1 MKIQDIYSDPT
12 DSIPTLATE
21 DHFYESLEDLQKS
34 HGSLHN
40 LLGSANQKPPMAPT
54 PALLKKRQPLAE
66 RSNLPPIKKEC
77 SQKVSKQEPN
87 LSSNSKKKGFEFDE
101 KSVEFDGKSIEFLLI
116 NRPAQKSTHRQCFAS
131 SLLALATEAAV
142 LSAVRSLAL
151 GLGKKRDRMLGWRLR
166 HCREL
171 QAGQQAWRLVPDPPL
186 DVEDA
191 CQQGSA
197 ALVGG

>member
-40 LLGSANQKPPMAPT
+40 LLGSANQKPPLAPT

-77 SQKVSKQEPN
+77 CQKVSEKEPN
-87 LSSNSKKKGFEFDE
+87 LSSDSKKKVFLN
-101 KSVEFDGKSIEFLLI
+101 DGVKKDA
-116 NRPAQKSTHRQCFAS
+116 N
-131 SLLALATEAAV
+131 
-142 LSAVRSLAL
+142 VRSRKDVFLFWKASNRSSNTKSDKSKINFRHL
-151 GLGKKRDRMLGWRLR
+151 ICLKWRI
-166 HCREL
+166 
-171 QAGQQAWRLVPDPPL
+171 
-186 DVEDA
+186 
-191 CQQGSA
+191 
-197 ALVGG
+197 